1 MAASHGLLSVVKLND
16 GSQLR
21 DLSAAGTSCNLD
33 TSKDTVETT
42 GFGAT
47 SKSHIPGLK
56 DATISIEGNRDATIE
71 GYVWTAFQDSTAAG
85 LDWEYYP
92 EGTANGKVKY
102 SGKGHVTNFTGSGST
117 DDATKWSAEI
127 QVTGNVTRETVSG

>member
-21 DLSAAGTSCNLD
+21 DLSAAGTSCNMD

-47 SKSHIPGLK
+47 SKAYIPGLK
-56 DATISIEGNRDATIE
+56 DATFSIEGNRDATIE
-71 GYVWTAFQDSTAAG
+71 GYVWAAYQDSSAAG
-85 LDWEYYP
+85 LAFEYYP
-92 EGTANGKVKY
+92 EGDEAGKVYY
-102 SGKGHVTNFTGSGST
+102 SANVHVTNFTTSGST
-117 DDATKWSAEI
+117 DDATKWSAEV
-127 QVTGNVTRETVSG
+127 QVNGDVTRDTVGS